1 MKKVGNFLIACEEA
15 ERRGSWWNVRLKLAD
30 KVYDFRLPRASD
42 VLSFV
47 IVSRL
52 KVDQIVLS

>member
-1 MKKVGNFLIACEEA
+1 MKKEGDFLIACEEA
-15 ERRGSWWNVRLKLAD
+15 ERRGSWWNIRLKLAG

-47 IVSRL
+47 IASRL
-52 KVDQIVLS
+52 KVEQIILS